1 MIATPRPPPTTL
13 DRALMLIADFFSFC
27 LGLVLLL
34 QATCP
39 STRTLDPM
47 ALVLVGIAMLLCRP
61 MAGER

>member
-13 DRALMLIADFFSFC
+13 DRGLMMLADFFSFC
-27 LGLVLLL
+27 LGLILLL

-47 ALVLVGIAMLLCRP
+47 GLVLVGLAMLLCRP
-61 MAGER
+61 LTFER